1 MKSSTNKFCIITL
14 VAATASMS
22 HAGERDLQF
31 INIHTQDQ
39 VLMLQ
44 NTGIETLDLDGWRF
58 CTHNTTQ
65 TLRYSSS
72 SGLNGVSVDPG
83 QSISIHLN
91 NDAQVGNPNQLNAS
105 DLGNFA
111 GFEIEAFGLSLYFPN
126 AQGNTPFS
134 DGNFI
139 ADHIQWSFGGVDNTS
154 ADERSDEAEDGGVW
168 VDQSEWIST
177 RYDTVLIELIDQ
189 TFSELHSPADYNSFH
204 SCRADMNGD
213 GQLNFFDVSAF
224 LTAFAAMD
232 PAADFNSSDNFNFFD
247 VSEFLSMFAAG
258 CP

>member
-1 MKSSTNKFCIITL
+1 MKSGNKKICIMTL
-14 VAATASMS
+14 VAAAASTS
-22 HAGERDLQF
+22 QAGERDLQF
-31 INIHTQDQ
+31 INIHPQDQ

-83 QSISIHLN
+83 ESISIHLN
-91 NDAQVGNPNQLNAS
+91 NDAQVGNPNQFNAS
-105 DLGNFA
+105 DIGNFA
-111 GFEIEAFGLSLYFPN
+111 GFEIEAYGLSLYFPN

-177 RYDTVLIELIDQ
+177 QADTVLIELIDQ
-189 TFSELHSPADYNSFH
+189 SFGELHSPTDYNVIQ
-204 SCRADMNGD
+204 SCPADLNGD
-213 GQLNFFDVSAF
+213 GQLNFFDVSVFLSAFAAMDPAADFDGNLNFNFFDVSAF
-224 LTAFAAMD
+224 LTAFA
-232 PAADFNSSDNFNFFD
+232 N
-247 VSEFLSMFAAG
+247 G